1 MGVDLWGGQVRGASE
16 NRSTA
21 IRPAAVPRIEREMR
35 SLFCGAYARFASAC
49 RAVDEPGIAM
59 IAVDE
64 ATGRPAGC
72 CTLRA
77 RVARH
82 VAAIVGR
89 HDQCDLFLNGNDE
102 LALRHLAIVLDP
114 VKSWSKNSNGVT
126 YRVLDLRTSNS
137 FRDEH
142 GRPLRGLKAE
152 GAAVLRV
159 GGYALFVVPLGD
171 AADWPESANDA
182 WDMIPPREYFDEL
195 TSTPESSI
203 KIPQQH
209 SRAFERS
216 FAGARTHVSMIMRTA
231 GPRDSSASLV
241 APGSGVGSLE
251 LVGKSHRGT
260 LSLGHSAMRDGI
272 LIGRYARCDGAGL
285 LDDPSLSRVHA
296 LLLDVEDAFL
306 VIDTAS
312 RNGTRIAGQASTR
325 VVAIS
330 GDLELGL
337 GSRTRAFWR
346 FCS

>member
-16 NRSTA
+16 NRAT
-21 IRPAAVPRIEREMR
+21 IMRPAAVPRIEREMR
-35 SLFCGAYARFASAC
+35 ALFHGAYAQFAAAC
-49 RAVDEPGIAM
+49 RAFDEPGIAM

-82 VAAIVGR
+82 VAAIIGR
-89 HDQCDLFLNGNDE
+89 HDQCDLFLNGNEE
-102 LALRHLAIVLDP
+102 LALRHVAIVLDP
-114 VKSWSKNSNGVT
+114 VKSWSKNSNAVK
-126 YRVLDLRTSNS
+126 YRVLDLRTSNG

-152 GAAVLRV
+152 GPAVLRI
-159 GGYALFVVPLGD
+159 GGYALFVMPLGD
-171 AADWPESANDA
+171 AADWPENGNDA
-182 WDMIPPREYFDEL
+182 WDMVPPREYFDEL
-195 TSTPESSI
+195 TTTPESSI
-203 KIPQQH
+203 KLPKQR
-209 SRAFERS
+209 SSALESS

-241 APGSGVGSLE
+241 MPGSGVGSLE

-260 LSLGHSAMRDGI
+260 LSLGHSAMRDGV

-312 RNGTRIAGQASTR
+312 RNGTRLAGQASTR
-325 VVAIS
+325 VIAIS
-330 GDLELGL
+330 GDIELGL